1 MAAATG
7 YPGEGETRRYIMW
20 PAQATSYY
28 VGFLKILELR
38 QKVKDKLGSKFNLKR
53 FHSIIL
59 DSGQLPLEI
68 LEQRVDAYIAM

>member
-1 MAAATG
+1 MSEATG

-38 QKVKDKLGSKFNLKR
+38 QKAKDKLGSRFDLKKFHN
-53 FHSIIL
+53 IIL
-59 DSGQLPLEI
+59 GSGQLPLEM
-68 LEQRVDAYIAM
+68 LEQQVDAYIAA